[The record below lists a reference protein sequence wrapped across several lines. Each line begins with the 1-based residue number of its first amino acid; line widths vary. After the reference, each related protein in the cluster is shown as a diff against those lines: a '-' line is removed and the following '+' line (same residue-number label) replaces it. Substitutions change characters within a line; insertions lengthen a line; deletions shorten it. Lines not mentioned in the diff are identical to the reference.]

1 MEGYAL
7 LYMWRGVREMNDMTG
22 TIKNYPD
29 ISFIGNL
36 TLEELQNQMIIDF
49 SKRYKELTG
58 KEMELAPAHPYRLIL
73 YAASLQLYQAFQ
85 YLDQA
90 GKQSFLKYAY
100 GDYLDNLGALKG
112 IARSM
117 GERAKTIMRFI
128 LSKEQAG
135 AVTIPKGTRVT
146 TGNEIYF
153 YTTELAEIP
162 AGELNVDVQ
171 AECTE
176 VGILGNGLEPGAVS
190 VLVDLIP
197 YVQSVS
203 NANTSAGGQDVE
215 SDENLRERIH
225 LAPAGYSV
233 AGPDAAYQYWTKKYN
248 SGITDV
254 KVTSP
259 SEGIVDIRFIM
270 EDGELPEENL
280 IEGLKKYLSDNNIR
294 PLTDKVQTGAPELIK
309 YNIDLIYYISRKD
322 ASRTEK
328 IRKNVEGAVETF
340 KIWQQEKIG
349 RDINPSKLLYFLIQA
364 EAKRADIMEPAFTVV
379 PDNAVARIQ
388 NVNVVYGGI
397 EDD

>member
-1 MEGYAL
+1 
-7 LYMWRGVREMNDMTG
+7 MND
-22 TIKNYPD
+22 TIDTIRNYPD
-29 ISFIGNL
+29 ISFIDNL
-36 TLEELQNQMIIDF
+36 TLEELQNQMLSDF
-49 SKRYKELTG
+49 SERYKELTG
-58 KEMELAPAHPYRLIL
+58 KEMALAPAHPFRLIL

-100 GDYLDNLGALKG
+100 GDNLENLGALKG
-112 IARSM
+112 IVRSR
-117 GERAKTIMRFI
+117 GERAKTTVRFV
-128 LSKEQAG
+128 LSREQAG
-135 AVTIPKGTRVT
+135 AVIIPKGTRVT
-146 TGNEIYF
+146 SGNEIYF
-153 YTTELAEIP
+153 YTVEPAEISP
-162 AGELNVDVQ
+162 GALSIDVQ
-171 AECTE
+171 TECAE
-176 VGILGNGLEPGAVS
+176 VGTAANGLEPGAVS

-203 NANTSAGGQDVE
+203 NTDTSAGGQDVE
-215 SDENLRERIH
+215 KDENLAERIL

-248 SGITDV
+248 SGIADV

-259 SEGIVDIRFIM
+259 TEGIVDIRFVM

-280 IEGLKKYLSDNNIR
+280 ITGLKEYLSDSNIR
-294 PLTDKVQTGAPELIK
+294 PLTDKVQTGAPDLVEC
-309 YNIDLIYYISRKD
+309 NINLTYYINRRD

-328 IRKNVEGAVETF
+328 IKKNVESAIEIF
-340 KIWQQEKIG
+340 KVWQQERIG
-349 RDINPSKLLYFLIQA
+349 RDINPSKLLYFIIQA
-364 EAKRADIMEPAFTVV
+364 EAKRADITEPAFIKV

>member
-1 MEGYAL
+1 
-7 LYMWRGVREMNDMTG
+7 MND
-22 TIKNYPD
+22 TIDTIRNYPD
-29 ISFIGNL
+29 ISFIDNL
-36 TLEELQNQMIIDF
+36 TLEELQNEMLSDF
-49 SKRYKELTG
+49 SEKYKEMTG
-58 KEMELAPAHPYRLIL
+58 KEMALAPAHPFRLIL

-100 GDYLDNLGALKG
+100 GDNLENLGALKG
-112 IARSM
+112 IARNK
-117 GERAKTIMRFI
+117 GERAKTTVRFI
-128 LSKEQAG
+128 LSREQAG
-135 AVTIPKGTRVT
+135 AVIIPKGTRVT
-146 TGNEIYF
+146 SGNEIYF
-153 YTTELAEIP
+153 YTVEPAEIP
-162 AGELNVDVQ
+162 SGALSIDVQ
-171 AECTE
+171 TECAE
-176 VGILGNGLEPGAVS
+176 VGTAANGLEPGAVS

-203 NANTSAGGQDVE
+203 NTDTSAGGQDVE
-215 SDENLRERIH
+215 KDENLAERIL

-248 SGITDV
+248 SGIADV

-259 SEGIVDIRFIM
+259 TEGIVDIRFVM

-280 IEGLKKYLSDNNIR
+280 ITGLKEYLSDSNIR
-294 PLTDKVQTGAPELIK
+294 PLTDKVQTGAPDLVEC
-309 YNIDLIYYISRKD
+309 NINLTYYINRRD

-328 IRKNVEGAVETF
+328 IKKNVESAIEIF
-340 KIWQQEKIG
+340 KVWQQERIG
-349 RDINPSKLLYFLIQA
+349 RDINPSKLLYFIIQA
-364 EAKRADIMEPAFTVV
+364 EAKRADIIEPAFIKV

>member
-1 MEGYAL
+1 
-7 LYMWRGVREMNDMTG
+7 MNDTID

-29 ISFIGNL
+29 ISFIDNL
-36 TLEELQNQMIIDF
+36 TLEELQNEMLSDF
-49 SKRYKELTG
+49 SEKYKEMTG
-58 KEMELAPAHPYRLIL
+58 KEMALAPAHPFRLIL

-85 YLDQA
+85 YLDQS

-100 GDYLDNLGALKG
+100 GDNLENLGALKG
-112 IARSM
+112 IARNK
-117 GERAKTIMRFI
+117 GERAKTTVRFI
-128 LSKEQAG
+128 LSREQAG
-135 AVTIPKGTRVT
+135 AVIIPKGTRVT
-146 TGNEIYF
+146 SGNEIYF
-153 YTTELAEIP
+153 YTVEPAEIP
-162 AGELNVDVQ
+162 SGALSIDVQ
-171 AECTE
+171 TECAE
-176 VGILGNGLEPGAVS
+176 VGTAANGLEPGAVS

-203 NANTSAGGQDVE
+203 NTDTSAGGQDVE
-215 SDENLRERIH
+215 KDENLAERIL

-248 SGITDV
+248 SGIADV

-259 SEGIVDIRFIM
+259 TEGIVDIRFVM

-280 IEGLKKYLSDNNIR
+280 ITGLKEYLSDSNIR
-294 PLTDKVQTGAPELIK
+294 PLTDKVQTGAPDLVEC
-309 YNIDLIYYISRKD
+309 NINLTYYINRRD

-328 IRKNVEGAVETF
+328 IKKNGESAIEIF
-340 KIWQQEKIG
+340 KVWQQERIG
-349 RDINPSKLLYFLIQA
+349 RDINPSKLLYFIIQA
-364 EAKRADIMEPAFTVV
+364 EAKRADIIEPAFIKV

>member
-1 MEGYAL
+1 
-7 LYMWRGVREMNDMTG
+7 MNDTID

-29 ISFIGNL
+29 ISFIDNL
-36 TLEELQNQMIIDF
+36 TLEELQNQMLSDF
-49 SKRYKELTG
+49 SEKYKEMTG
-58 KEMELAPAHPYRLIL
+58 KEMALAPAHPFRLIL

-100 GDYLDNLGALKG
+100 GDNLENLGALKG
-112 IARSM
+112 IARNK
-117 GERAKTIMRFI
+117 GERAKTTVRFI
-128 LSKEQAG
+128 LSREQAG
-135 AVTIPKGTRVT
+135 AVIIPKGTRVT
-146 TGNEIYF
+146 SGNEIYF
-153 YTTELAEIP
+153 YTVEPAEIP
-162 AGELNVDVQ
+162 SGALSIDVQ
-171 AECTE
+171 TECAE
-176 VGILGNGLEPGAVS
+176 VGTAANGLEPGAVS

-203 NANTSAGGQDVE
+203 NTDTSAGGQDVE
-215 SDENLRERIH
+215 KDENLAERIL

-248 SGITDV
+248 SGIADV

-259 SEGIVDIRFIM
+259 TEGIVDIRFVM

-280 IEGLKKYLSDNNIR
+280 ITGLKEYLSDSNIR
-294 PLTDKVQTGAPELIK
+294 PLTDKVQTGAPDLVEC
-309 YNIDLIYYISRKD
+309 NINLTYYINRRD

-328 IRKNVEGAVETF
+328 IKKNVESAIEIF
-340 KIWQQEKIG
+340 KVWQQERIG
-349 RDINPSKLLYFLIQA
+349 RDINPSKLLYFIIQA
-364 EAKRADIMEPAFTVV
+364 EAKRADITEPAFIKV

>member
-1 MEGYAL
+1 
-7 LYMWRGVREMNDMTG
+7 MNDTID
-22 TIKNYPD
+22 TIKNYPE
-29 ISFIGNL
+29 ISFIDNL
-36 TLEELQNQMIIDF
+36 TLEELQNEMLSDF
-49 SKRYKELTG
+49 SEKYKEMTG
-58 KEMELAPAHPYRLIL
+58 KEMALAPAHPFRLIL

-100 GDYLDNLGALKG
+100 GDNLENLGALKG
-112 IARSM
+112 IARNK
-117 GERAKTIMRFI
+117 GERAKTTVRFI
-128 LSKEQAG
+128 LSREQAG
-135 AVTIPKGTRVT
+135 AVIIPKGTRVT
-146 TGNEIYF
+146 SGNEIYF
-153 YTTELAEIP
+153 YTVEPAEIP
-162 AGELNVDVQ
+162 SGALSIDVQ
-171 AECTE
+171 TECAE
-176 VGILGNGLEPGAVS
+176 VGTAANGLEPGAVS

-203 NANTSAGGQDVE
+203 NTDTSAGGQDVE
-215 SDENLRERIH
+215 KDENLAERIL

-248 SGITDV
+248 SGIADV

-259 SEGIVDIRFIM
+259 TEGIVDIRFVM

-280 IEGLKKYLSDNNIR
+280 ITGLKEYLSDSNIR
-294 PLTDKVQTGAPELIK
+294 PLTDKVQTGAPDLVEC
-309 YNIDLIYYISRKD
+309 NINLTYYINRRD

-328 IRKNVEGAVETF
+328 IKKNVESAIEIF
-340 KIWQQEKIG
+340 KVWQQERIG
-349 RDINPSKLLYFLIQA
+349 RDINPSKLLYFIIQA
-364 EAKRADIMEPAFTVV
+364 EAKRADIIEPAFIKV

>member
-1 MEGYAL
+1 
-7 LYMWRGVREMNDMTG
+7 MNDTID

-29 ISFIGNL
+29 ISFIDNL
-36 TLEELQNQMIIDF
+36 TLEELQNEMLSDF
-49 SKRYKELTG
+49 SEKYKEMTG
-58 KEMELAPAHPYRLIL
+58 KEMALAPAHPFRLIL

-100 GDYLDNLGALKG
+100 GDNLENLGALKG
-112 IARSM
+112 IARNK
-117 GERAKTIMRFI
+117 GERAKTTVRFI
-128 LSKEQAG
+128 LSREQAG
-135 AVTIPKGTRVT
+135 AVIIPKGTRVT
-146 TGNEIYF
+146 SGNEIYF
-153 YTTELAEIP
+153 YTVEPAEIP
-162 AGELNVDVQ
+162 SGALSIDVQ
-171 AECTE
+171 TECAE
-176 VGILGNGLEPGAVS
+176 VGTAANGLEPGAVS

-203 NANTSAGGQDVE
+203 NTDTSAGGQDVE
-215 SDENLRERIH
+215 KDENLAERIL

-248 SGITDV
+248 SGIADV

-259 SEGIVDIRFIM
+259 TEGIVDIRFVM

-280 IEGLKKYLSDNNIR
+280 ITGLKEYLSDSNIR
-294 PLTDKVQTGAPELIK
+294 PLTDKVQTGAPDLVEC
-309 YNIDLIYYISRKD
+309 NINLTYYINRRD

-328 IRKNVEGAVETF
+328 IKKNVESAIEIF
-340 KIWQQEKIG
+340 KVWQQERIG
-349 RDINPSKLLYFLIQA
+349 RDINPSKLLYFIIQA
-364 EAKRADIMEPAFTVV
+364 EAKRADIIEPAFIKV